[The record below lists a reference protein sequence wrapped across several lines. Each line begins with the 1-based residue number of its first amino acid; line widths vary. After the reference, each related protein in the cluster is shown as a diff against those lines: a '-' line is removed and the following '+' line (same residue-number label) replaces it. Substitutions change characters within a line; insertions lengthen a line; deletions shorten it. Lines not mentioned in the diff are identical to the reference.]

1 MAMADDDNVALRA
14 GSDPHRRAPSST
26 RASSG
31 QRNLSARLGTSI
43 GEELRA
49 LAGVVL
55 VFGVMTPLA
64 QLGSA
69 LVWLGQRLERFG
81 QVL

>member
-1 MAMADDDNVALRA
+1 VSQL
-14 GSDPHRRAPSST
+14 
-26 RASSG
+26 AS
-31 QRNLSARLGTSI
+31 LSWCDTKEPGTSI
-43 GEELRA
+43 GAEVRA

-69 LVWLGQRLERFG
+69 LVWLGQRARAVRAGSLSDRG
-81 QVL
+81 LGAGHSPLGH